1 MTLKERRIYL
11 LMFWTRDTKS
21 LRTDAVL
28 LVTQESKLP
37 ENLMNFK
44 VAISWLLVREDQR
57 EMKENSFLDRT
68 RINAILSSK

>member
-1 MTLKERRIYL
+1 
-11 LMFWTRDTKS
+11 MFWTRDTKS